1 MGSESVETGAPL
13 SPLSAARTA
22 GAKLDVSIQAVKRLT
37 ASRLCSFIF
46 ILSLR
51 DTVGMGKMYLLYMFD
66 SVSYQI
72 AKDKTFAE
80 KCPAYLPKRDFVV

>member
-1 MGSESVETGAPL
+1 MGSESVETGSPL
-13 SPLSAARTA
+13 SPLSAARKA

-46 ILSLR
+46 IFSLR

-80 KCPAYLPKRDFVV
+80 KCPAYLPKHDFVV